1 VQYGDAVP
9 KWNKPYYDSLIE
21 RFEKITDG
29 LDDRLDRV
37 VDGRSTPALTD
48 LAIGSARKMRAATIF
63 FDICHFSSRTLSPEV
78 SNMRKALQMLDCVIP
93 MVMHV
98 IYDYG
103 GYVEKNTGDGV
114 MGIVGAEETDSIA
127 ANAALS
133 IATTTLYALDHI
145 VNPYLESE
153 GIPRVDVRIG
163 IDMGTLLIARIG
175 VPSGTSKLPRSF
187 LTVVGPS
194 ANLACRL
201 QERAD
206 TNQIWAGDLIKVN
219 ADENRQRFF
228 KNKTPGNWTWNYM
241 NAPEKTY
248 SIWHYHAA
256 RTNPA

>member
-1 VQYGDAVP
+1 MP
-9 KWNKPYYDSLIE
+9 KWDKTYFDSLIE
-21 RFEKITDG
+21 RFNKITDG
-29 LDDRLDRV
+29 LDDRLDKV
-37 VDGRSTPALTD
+37 VDGRATPALTD

-63 FDICHFSSRTLSPEV
+63 FDIRHFSSRTSSAEV

-114 MGIVGAEETDSIA
+114 MGIVGAEQKDSIA
-127 ANAALS
+127 ANFALS
-133 IATTTLYALDHI
+133 IATTTFYALKHI
-145 VNPYLESE
+145 VNPYLKLE
-153 GIPRVDVRIG
+153 GIPKVDARIG

-201 QERAD
+201 QERAS
-206 TNQIWAGDLIKVN
+206 TNQIWVGDLIKVN
-219 ADENRQRFF
+219 AKEDRQRFF
-228 KNKTPGNWTWNYM
+228 KNKTPEDWTWTYQ
-241 NAPEKTY
+241 NAPQKTY
-248 SIWHYHAA
+248 SIWHYDAA
-256 RTNPA
+256 RTDPT